1 VRYSVTGALV
11 ARVEVFFEKLTY
23 VLQGTILM
31 SGGPDTSHGFD
42 RLRNFVLTRTTASQ
56 PNMSAFVKESQPNM
70 SSFLSGRISNNHSSS
85 NSNHSNSNNSEVEE
99 GDDDKEKDEEV
110 GRGLAAHDAPPPSPA
125 CATGDDMMIMMT
137 MMEQKANEKST
148 RRCAKTNKYGIEDD
162 DDDAHDDGDIV
173 VLAEEATIPV
183 VDAAYAPVTTA
194 RTGHND
200 LLANRLRAAERRA
213 LQAEAARRAADEE
226 RKRLSAPGGG
236 QWLQQTIAKM
246 SRRQW
251 RVWLTGLGMVFA
263 LAVAT
268 IGVCEAPA
276 SGITCGRR
284 RSSSK
289 NNREDPPPAAATFP
303 PTAAAHPGRV
313 YCRLHQQYYVDRS
326 NIIVS
331 RPYQSRRPGSG
342 VAD

>member
-1 VRYSVTGALV
+1 
-11 ARVEVFFEKLTY
+11 
-23 VLQGTILM
+23 M
-31 SGGPDTSHGFD
+31 SSF
-42 RLRNFVLTRTTASQ
+42 A
-56 PNMSAFVKESQPNM
+56 KESQPNM
-70 SSFLSGRISNNHSSS
+70 SSFLSGRISNKHS
-85 NSNHSNSNNSEVEE
+85 NSNHSNNSEVEE
-99 GDDDKEKDEEV
+99 GDDDKENDEEV
-110 GRGLAAHDAPPPSPA
+110 QAHDAHPPSPA
-125 CATGDDMMIMMT
+125 CAAGDDTMIMMT
-137 MMEQKANEKST
+137 MMEQKANEKSS
-148 RRCAKTNKYGIEDD
+148 RRRAKTNKYGIEDD

-183 VDAAYAPVTTA
+183 VDAAYAPVTTG

-200 LLANRLRAAERRA
+200 PLANRLRAAERRA

-246 SRRQW
+246 SKRQW

-268 IGVCEAPA
+268 IGVCEAPG

-289 NNREDPPPAAATFP
+289 NNREDPPPAAATLP
-303 PTAAAHPGRV
+303 PTAAAPPLSTRAQFIVDYINNITLTGRTLS
-313 YCRLHQQYYVDRS
+313 YPDHTSPEGRALAWLIETDADQDSNNGTSATTAAMTTTTTTLSSRL
-326 NIIVS
+326 
-331 RPYQSRRPGSG
+331 RRR
-342 VAD
+342 